1 MNKTNLCILH
11 TNDTHSYLEE
21 FGKRAALVQ
30 EIKQKNTSKNIH
42 TLLVDSG
49 DVFSGT
55 MYFTMYQGKKEAELM
70 NMLGYDAMTFGNHGF
85 DLGSKALADFLKII
99 HFPMISSN
107 VICTDKVHIIV

>member
-11 TNDTHSYLEE
+11 TNDTHSYLKE

-49 DVFSGT
+49 AVFSGT
-55 MYFTMYQGKKEAELM
+55 MYFTMY
-70 NMLGYDAMTFGNHGF
+70 
-85 DLGSKALADFLKII
+85 
-99 HFPMISSN
+99 
-107 VICTDKVHIIV
+107 